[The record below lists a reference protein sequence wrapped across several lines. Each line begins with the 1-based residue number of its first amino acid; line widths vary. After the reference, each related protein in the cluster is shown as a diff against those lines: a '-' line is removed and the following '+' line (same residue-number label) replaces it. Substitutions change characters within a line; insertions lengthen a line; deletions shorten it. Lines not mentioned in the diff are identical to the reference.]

1 MRAGSSSTPRSTSE
15 SARCP
20 AHQSYIEHESY
31 LAFCVA
37 ITFLTLGIVGILGS
51 DDILSCFVVG
61 NVMNWDD
68 SYREGSEGQAFQEV
82 IDSLLNSVSAPLLP
96 R

>member
-1 MRAGSSSTPRSTSE
+1 
-15 SARCP
+15 
-20 AHQSYIEHESY
+20 
-31 LAFCVA
+31 
-37 ITFLTLGIVGILGS
+37 VGILGS

-82 IDSLLNSVSAPLLP
+82 IDSLLNSVSWPPPPP